1 MAKTSLYVLLSYS
14 CSNEKLQMIRL
25 LLFSSGDIAN
35 RIEVDTK
42 AKIEGMQTT
51 VGTNKQ
57 KVIDSLIDLVCDIK
71 PKVHVNFRG

>member
-1 MAKTSLYVLLSYS
+1 MATNSLYVLLSYS